1 MRLPCLMRRG
11 NDRNISHGTYNVRER
26 SIVYSNF
33 LSKEEYHGF
42 QPFMD
47 WDTLVELGR

>member
-1 MRLPCLMRRG
+1 MRFPCLTRRG
-11 NDRNISHGTYNVRER
+11 NHRNIFHGTSDVRER
-26 SIVYSNF
+26 SIAYSNF